1 MLIRGAGSKT
11 ACADALPFAARS
23 GYTVAMA
30 DIEKRTR
37 WIFDILSWPYGVFVE
52 AFVGVLYP
60 ATSRRMA
67 RRRKVAV
74 ASLIACLAAFAIA
87 AGLSSIQSPLITA
100 VPFWGLSLV
109 LLFVFLIAGKLC
121 ATKGSGS
128 RPHRKVVTVTL
139 APRGH

>member
-1 MLIRGAGSKT
+1 
-11 ACADALPFAARS
+11 
-23 GYTVAMA
+23 MA
-30 DIEKRTR
+30 DIEKRTA

-74 ASLIACLAAFAIA
+74 VSLIACLAAFAVA
-87 AGLSSIQSPLITA
+87 GGLSSIQSPLITA
-100 VPFWGLSLV
+100 VPFWGLGLV

-121 ATKGSGS
+121 GDEGERGRDGSEKS
-128 RPHRKVVTVTL
+128 
-139 APRGH
+139 